1 MILATSCSGFS
12 AEGFRQCE
20 TFLGTERLGC
30 FGLLNSAI
38 ALTEGN
44 REIFILVLRGLNNW
58 LEWRCMKTRKDG
70 GFFACFL
77 KE

>member
-38 ALTEGN
+38 PLIEGI
-44 REIFILVLRGLNNW
+44 REEI
-58 LEWRCMKTRKDG
+58 
-70 GFFACFL
+70 
-77 KE
+77 